1 MTIMGTRLYYF
12 LILVAS
18 ILGLVLIPTGES
30 ESGIEIISIA
40 HDNARTP
47 NNMEIIVANNAEQEI
62 PYSLLITIFS
72 EHMQQPIDLESPNL
86 VFSIDPMQIYE
97 TNFQFTIPSSGNYLF
112 NLTLLS
118 NDGNITTTYTNSQQ
132 TFYDSNSVA
141 LEEIIQDYY
150 LDIDGANWKHNDE
163 IIQLVNLE
171 SEYNTG
177 IVLGPFSTI
186 GKEYNLLE
194 LGTEFANDGSGIFT
208 IAYTTDFDSN
218 QLYSTEWTDI
228 YTLDTSTGDIIE
240 LELVD
245 ESEVY
250 IRLMA
255 TGNSPVETDYWH
267 LTSLNHAYVT
277 IKHEIVLS
285 LEGHY
290 FYSTSENPELYLSIQ
305 NTGLFDQQLGNIS
318 IITELYSSYGY
329 IESYSIAPSIPSGI
343 TQTLEI
349 GLPGITEPGNYYCV
363 VKITLVNEDIYFT
376 TLHSLISVSIDNLGS
391 FDLNFED
398 LGNEMSIE
406 TDYNQINLLIKGTNI
421 EELSFS
427 SPSETTHLFQD
438 YYLIRLYDNVD
449 NLIIGSE
456 NTGHYGLIV
465 SAISMDQYQFSAQTV
480 ENSSETTEGILAPS
494 ISFVKTQTYEVNII
508 ISNEG
513 FYTENYELK
522 YIFAGTFIDSITGPS
537 KVTLDSGDSQTI
549 PIQIEPLENI
559 PREGGSQFNIEI
571 TNRDE
576 SKIVTYVLIYED
588 TDITVLD
595 HSCDRRAVLIGQSIS
610 CTTIITN
617 NGYASGT
624 LDINVR
630 LNDIMIDEVNIE
642 RLENKESWTVRT
654 TYSPENEGEYQMLVE
669 VNDDSG
675 IVTTYQMTQTI
686 NVVKPAIESEEPVRT
701 YSLPKVNLTR
711 GLFALSFLGIGYQF
725 RRSENFKYFTFKFFI
740 PLYSRLQKDTLA
752 DEPTRQNLLRHIY
765 SEPGANFT
773 QLKEKFGL
781 HNGTLAHHINIL
793 ESHKIITSQ
802 KSGRQRLFFPFGST
816 NSANIRTSLITNHTQ
831 KEIIE
836 IVKDNPGITQ
846 TIISQRLNVSRQK
859 INYHVN
865 SLVSKSILNIEKQ
878 GRITRL
884 YPTHFT

>member
-1 MTIMGTRLYYF
+1 MTIMGARLYYF

-40 HDNARTP
+40 HDNAKIA
-47 NNMEIIVANNAEQEI
+47 NNMEIVVTNNAEQEI

-86 VFSIDPMQIYE
+86 VFSIDPMQTYE
-97 TNFQFTIPSSGNYLF
+97 TNFEFTIPSSGNYVF

-118 NDGNITTTYTNSQQ
+118 NDGNITTTYANSQQ
-132 TFYDSNSVA
+132 IFYESTPIV

-150 LDIDGANWKHNDE
+150 LDIDGANWKYNDE

-171 SEYNTG
+171 NEYETG

-186 GKEYNLLE
+186 GKENNILE
-194 LGTEFANDGSGIFT
+194 LGTEFENNANGIFKISYT
-208 IAYTTDFDSN
+208 IDFDSE
-218 QLYSTEWTDI
+218 QLYSTQWNDA
-228 YTLDTSTGDIIE
+228 YTLDTSTEEIIE
-240 LELVD
+240 LELANED
-245 ESEVY
+245 EIY

-255 TGNSPVETDYWH
+255 TGSNPSETDYWY
-267 LTSLNHAYVT
+267 LTSLNHIYVT
-277 IKHEIVLS
+277 IKHEIRLS
-285 LEGHY
+285 LEEHY
-290 FYSTSENPELYLSIQ
+290 FYSTNENPELYLDVQ
-305 NTGLFDQQLGNIS
+305 NTGIFNQQLGNIS
-318 IITELYSSYGY
+318 IVTELYSSYGY
-329 IESYSIAPSIPSGI
+329 VESYNIAPSIPSGT

-349 GLPGITEPGNYYCV
+349 GLPGINEPGNYYCIL
-363 VKITLVNEDIYFT
+363 KITLVNEDIYFT
-376 TLHSLISVSIDNLGS
+376 TLHSFISVSIDNLGS
-391 FDLNFED
+391 FELIFEESED
-398 LGNEMSIE
+398 EITIE
-406 TDYNQINLLIKGTNI
+406 TDYSQINLLIKSSNVD
-421 EELSFS
+421 ELSFS
-427 SPSETTHLFQD
+427 SPYEITSLLDD
-438 YYLIRLYDNVD
+438 YYLLKLYDNVD
-449 NLIIGSE
+449 NLIISSD
-456 NTGHYGLIV
+456 NTGHHGLV
-465 SAISMDQYQFSAQTV
+465 VAAISMDQYQFSVQTV
-480 ENSSETTEGILAPS
+480 ENASETIEGIIAPS
-494 ISFVKTQTYEVNII
+494 VSFVKTRNYEVNII

-513 FYTENYELK
+513 FYTEDYELK
-522 YIFAGTFIDSITGPS
+522 YIFAGTFINSINGPD
-537 KVTLDSGDSQTI
+537 KVTLDSGDSK
-549 PIQIEPLENI
+549 PISIQVEPLENI

-571 TNRDE
+571 ANREE

-588 TDITVLD
+588 IDITVLD
-595 HSCDRRAVLIGQSIS
+595 QSCNRRAALIGQSIS

-624 LDINVR
+624 LDVNIGFNGV
-630 LNDIMIDEVNIE
+630 IIDQVNIE
-642 RLENKESWTVRT
+642 RLENEESWIVRT
-654 TYSPENEGEYQMLVE
+654 TYSPENEGEHKMFVE
-669 VNDDSG
+669 VSDDSG
-675 IVTTYQMTQTI
+675 IVTTYQMNQVI
-686 NVVKPAIESEEPVRT
+686 NVVTPAVETVEPTRT
-701 YSLPKVNLTR
+701 YNLPKINLTR

-725 RRSENFKYFTFKFFI
+725 RRSENFKYLTFKFFI

-793 ESHKIITSQ
+793 ESHKIIISQ
-802 KSGRQRLFFPFGST
+802 RSGRQRLFFPFGST
-816 NSANIRTSLITNHTQ
+816 NSANIRTSLVTNHTQ

-846 TIISQRLNVSRQK
+846 AMISQRLKVSRQK